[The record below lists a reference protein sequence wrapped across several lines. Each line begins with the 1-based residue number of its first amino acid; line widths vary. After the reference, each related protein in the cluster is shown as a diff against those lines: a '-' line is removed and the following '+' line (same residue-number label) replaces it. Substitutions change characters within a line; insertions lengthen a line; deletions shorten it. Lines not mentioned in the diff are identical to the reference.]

1 MNTNNKSG
9 NIRNI
14 SNINNNSG
22 IVKSKKP
29 SSKFQKTVGSRA
41 EVFHGKAF
49 KTSGGLLKKNLRKNK
64 HGRIVSKK
72 ASQRAKKEKRLEKAG
87 YIAKKGEFH
96 AFQKGDNKRFTFPVF
111 AKKFN

>member
-1 MNTNNKSG
+1 MIKTPSIQKS
-9 NIRNI
+9 
-14 SNINNNSG
+14 
-22 IVKSKKP
+22 VMKKP
-29 SSKFQKTVGSRA
+29 SKKFEKNIGTRA

-49 KTSGGLLKKNLRKNK
+49 KTSGGLTKKQLRKNK

-72 ASQRAKKEKRLEKAG
+72 ASDKAKKDKRLEKAG
-87 YIAKKGEFH
+87 YIPQKGVFH